1 MELEERL
8 HQPLYLLKDV
18 CARLLNR
25 EIPFSASRLEGLYAH
40 IAAAVG
46 EVLDFAGEELQRGFD
61 ELETAARQAENDA
74 PGSPFADSMAR
85 FMDDYAHA
93 RAEIETGLEEAR
105 ESFFSAA
112 SFADLEG
119 QLGFLELA
127 EGRIEAGLQRLE
139 ATLMQAEDPELWTLP
154 GVTTAPELPAALE
167 ALSDALQAVTLHM
180 EDGSRAPL
188 ADALSSL
195 DKARGILA
203 LALSS
208 LP

>member
-25 EIPFSASRLEGLYAH
+25 EIPFSTSRLEGLYSH
-40 IAAAVG
+40 LAAAVG
-46 EVLDFAGEELQRGFD
+46 EVLDFAGDELQRGFD
-61 ELETAARQAENDA
+61 ELEKAARQADQDA
-74 PGSPFADSMAR
+74 PESPFADSLAR
-85 FMDDYAHA
+85 FREEYARA

-105 ESFFSAA
+105 ESFFSAG
-112 SFADLEG
+112 SFAELEG

-139 ATLMQAEDPELWTLP
+139 ATLMQAEEPELWSLP
-154 GVTTAPELPAALE
+154 GAPTAPELPAALE
-167 ALSDALQAVTLHM
+167 ALSEALHAVTLHM

-188 ADALSSL
+188 ADALTSL

-203 LALSS
+203 QALAGLQ
-208 LP
+208 